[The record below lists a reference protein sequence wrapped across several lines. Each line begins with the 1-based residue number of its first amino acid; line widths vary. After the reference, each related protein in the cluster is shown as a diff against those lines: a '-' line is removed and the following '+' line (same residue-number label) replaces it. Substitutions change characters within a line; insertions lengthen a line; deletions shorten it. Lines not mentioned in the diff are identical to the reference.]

1 MTSSLL
7 WRLLAVSILGV
18 ACSPMTRAQV
28 LTIDPAV
35 SGYFSIP
42 QGQQYSSSVIYA
54 QVILND
60 TTQITNAGSELA
72 LFNDTTCA
80 GYATIESGPAQGGFE
95 FLLTAHANVTP
106 GPVMTYQF
114 WNSASNLLYKTNIPT
129 TYAFQSLVGA
139 GSISHP
145 IILKA
150 LAVPEPST
158 YVLFGIGAVAL
169 LSGICRNKRA

>member
-1 MTSSLL
+1 M
-7 WRLLAVSILGV
+7 I
-18 ACSPMTRAQV
+18 CAQV
-28 LTIDPAV
+28 LTDDPAV
-35 SGYFSIP
+35 SGYFSNP

-80 GYATIESGPAQGGFE
+80 GYATIQSGPAQGGFE
-95 FLLTAHANVTP
+95 FLLTAYANVTP

-129 TYAFQSLVGA
+129 TYTFQSLIGA
-139 GSISHP
+139 GTISNP

-158 YVLFGIGAVAL
+158 YALFGLGAIAL
-169 LSGICRNKRA
+169 LLGICRKKRA

>member
-1 MTSSLL
+1 MKAQSIL
-7 WRLLAVSILGV
+7 RFLAVAILGV
-18 ACSPMTRAQV
+18 ACSPMIRAQV

-80 GYATIESGPAQGGFE
+80 GYATIQSGPAQGGFE
-95 FLLTAHANVTP
+95 FLLTAFANVTP

-114 WNSASNLLYKTNIPT
+114 WNSASNLLYKTNIAT
-129 TYAFQSLVGA
+129 TFTFQSLVGA
-139 GSISHP
+139 GTISSP

-158 YVLFGIGAVAL
+158 YALLGIGAIGMLIVIRRQKTA
-169 LSGICRNKRA
+169 

>member
-1 MTSSLL
+1 MKAQSIL
-7 WRLLAVSILGV
+7 RFLAVAILGV
-18 ACSPMTRAQV
+18 ACSPMIRAQV
-28 LTIDPAV
+28 LTDDPAV
-35 SGYFSIP
+35 SGYFFYP

-80 GYATIESGPAQGGFE
+80 GYATIQSGPAQGGFE
-95 FLLTAHANVTP
+95 FLLTAYANVTP

-158 YVLFGIGAVAL
+158 YALFGIGAIGMLIVIRRQKTA
-169 LSGICRNKRA
+169 